1 MKKILTILLSISIL
15 IIALISIY
23 YIYVT
28 YVQKNNQQFTFK
40 KSAPGNYDQGVNVD
54 TEISFEFSNTLS
66 RKEGVNTIEASP
78 STILTKEIRDNTV
91 IFKPNKHLKENTQ
104 YTFKLS
110 NISSIDNNTA
120 NPIILI
126 FNTGKDNTVQA
137 QFNKTLPYQGD
148 GFYIDFDSTENVY
161 KVTIQKS
168 PYDKY
173 KQNAINFLTDKGI
186 NTNTEKIIYEQLRFL
201 QGQGAPPG

>member
-1 MKKILTILLSISIL
+1 
-15 IIALISIY
+15 
-23 YIYVT
+23 
-28 YVQKNNQQFTFK
+28 VQKNNQQFTFK
-40 KSAPGNYDQGVNVD
+40 ESAPGNYDQGVNVD

-137 QFNKTLPYQGD
+137 QFNRTLPYQGD
-148 GFYIDFDSTENVY
+148 GFYIDFGNRN
-161 KVTIQKS
+161 KS
-168 PYDKY
+168 
-173 KQNAINFLTDKGI
+173 GC
-186 NTNTEKIIYEQLRFL
+186 NTNNCAFFRAKVLLRVNLLDSNTNSFYL
-201 QGQGAPPG
+201 IVT